1 MHFQPL
7 HFGWVALP
15 PRPKAVIVFI
25 GGAFFGSFPTVFYRG
40 FLKTVYDL
48 NYGVVALPFRFAFR
62 HWDIA
67 LSLTSYAKEFRD
79 EVEALR
85 NAEAKQAEHP
95 ETIPYL
101 WIAHSLGCK
110 YVALLELL
118 SEKEELCKMEAIM
131 KALQQVAPSQVR
143 ELQAKMNLIDGK
155 QISLRNQPQVLVD
168 PVIANLDAAIPFK
181 PLEKLFAPLL
191 KVSPSREIT
200 FQLIRQTELFSL
212 TWILS
217 LGSQTA
223 KDTVAT
229 LVSIAKPRR
238 LPSSKPTKISLTNC
252 KPLLGRH
259 LSILGFASTDQG
271 ISQEIT
277 KKLEE
282 LYPVALAYQQGSIA
296 GGNESAGADR
306 GHRPPD

>member
-40 FLKTVYDL
+40 FLKTLYDL
-48 NYGVVALPFRFAFR
+48 NYGVVALPFRFTFR

-85 NAEAKQAEHP
+85 RGEAKQGEQP

-118 SEKEELCKMEAIM
+118 SEKEERCKMKAIM
-131 KALQQVAPSQVR
+131 AALHQVAPSQAR
-143 ELQAKMNLIDGK
+143 ELQAKLSLIDAR

-168 PVIANLDAAIPFK
+168 PVIANLDAAIPYK
-181 PLEKLFAPLL
+181 PLENLFAPLL
-191 KVSPSREIT
+191 KVSPSREVT
-200 FQLIRQTELFSL
+200 FQLIRQTKLFSL

-217 LGSQTA
+217 LASQTA
-223 KDTVAT
+223 QDTIAT
-229 LVSIAKPRR
+229 LVTIAQPRR
-238 LPSSKPTKISLTNC
+238 LPSSKPTHVSLTKC

-271 ISQEIT
+271 ISKEIT

-282 LYPVALAYQQGSIA
+282 LYPVALAYQQGSTA
-296 GGNESAGADR
+296 GSQGSTGVDP
-306 GHRPPD
+306 GHRRPD